1 MHIYVSSNIGHL
13 YVIGNIF
20 KYKSTIL
27 FIYLFILLFIY
38 LFIFYFYL

>member
-27 FIYLFILLFIY
+27 NNILGRKTLLF
-38 LFIFYFYL
+38 